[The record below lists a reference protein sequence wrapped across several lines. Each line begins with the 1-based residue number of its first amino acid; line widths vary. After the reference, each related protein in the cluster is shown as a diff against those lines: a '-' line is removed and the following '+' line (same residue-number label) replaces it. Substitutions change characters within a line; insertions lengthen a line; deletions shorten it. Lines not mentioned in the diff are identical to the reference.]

1 MIYWDTS
8 TVIKLYVP
16 EPDSEAWQN
25 RAVHERRDIVSSS
38 LLEAEF
44 AFAVG
49 RKEQLGDLRTGGARK
64 LCHRLQSDISY
75 GRIKV
80 FPLSFDIVSAATAI
94 ALEGYPRQSVRT
106 LDGLHL
112 ATAIRLHCREFVTT
126 DRRLASA
133 ARALGF
139 HVISQ
144 PD

>member
-25 RAVHERRDIVSSS
+25 RAVHERRDMVSSS

-44 AFAVG
+44 AFAVA
-49 RKEQLGDLRTGGARK
+49 RKEQLGDVRTGGARK
-64 LCHRLQSDISY
+64 LCHRLQADISY

-80 FPLSFDIVSAATAI
+80 FPLSLDIVSTATAI
-94 ALEGYPRQSVRT
+94 ALERDPQQSVRT

-126 DRRLASA
+126 DQRLASA
-133 ARALGF
+133 ARSLGF